1 MSTDF
6 YKAFEDRY
14 RGSREDIKS
23 RIKIYLP
30 FILPLKSI
38 YPNAVALDI
47 GCGRGEWLELL
58 KENSIN
64 AKGLDLNKEMVKTC
78 QSLNLDAEYGDGI
91 QYLQNEENEKYI
103 AVTAFHVVEH
113 ISFEQ
118 LQTLVK
124 EALRTLKPGGLL
136 ILETPN
142 PENIRVSTESFYLDP
157 THSKPIPSSLLQFIP
172 EFYGFYR
179 SKIVKL
185 QENSSL
191 NKKEFISILDVLDG
205 VSPDYAVIAQ
215 KSAKKET
222 LKSLDEQFNINYG
235 ISLGDL
241 TSKFESRIH
250 TIEQKLHQTS
260 QKAAELENKYNLII
274 NSKSWKITKPLRIIN
289 AQLKSIKSE
298 IKPFL
303 SSFSAK
309 NLKDTIKK
317 YLISLKQYIASKPR
331 LAKIVLFTLKPFP
344 KLKNR
349 LKNISTTPL
358 KEESKNFYPTSINQL
373 SPKAQKVYS
382 DLKKEI
388 NSQKGSK

>member
-1 MSTDF
+1 
-6 YKAFEDRY
+6 
-14 RGSREDIKS
+14 
-23 RIKIYLP
+23 
-30 FILPLKSI
+30 
-38 YPNAVALDI
+38 
-47 GCGRGEWLELL
+47 
-58 KENSIN
+58 
-64 AKGLDLNKEMVKTC
+64 MVKTC
-78 QSLNLDAEYGDGI
+78 QSLDLDAEYGDGI

-215 KSAKKET
+215 KSAKKEI

-241 TSKFESRIH
+241 ASKFEQRIH
-250 TIEQKLHQTS
+250 ATENRVYTIEQKLHETS

-303 SSFSAK
+303 SSFSTK
-309 NLKDTIKK
+309 NLKDRIKK
-317 YLISLKQYIASKPR
+317 YLISLKHYIASKPR

-349 LKNISTTPL
+349 LKNISTIPL
-358 KEESKNFYPTSINQL
+358 KEESKNFYPASINQL

-388 NSQKGSK
+388 NSQKGSR